1 MALFLPHAC
10 SKVEPNVSQ
19 AVVLPANLMDIERR
33 VRTLEQQ
40 VQRLTETIVRREGA
54 GIPREGN
61 GFWNVLTFA
70 GWALVPLFLAFM
82 YHYKKTAT

>member
-1 MALFLPHAC
+1 MM
-10 SKVEPNVSQ
+10 EPNVGQ
-19 AVVLPANLMDIERR
+19 AVVVPPANLTDIERR
-33 VRTLEQQ
+33 VRTLEQK
-40 VQRLTETIVRREGA
+40 VQRLTETIVRREGT